1 MHPRLLQ
8 VLAVFASVAVL
19 TTSSPAG
26 LGGRAEAAVGGPAV
40 GAQFH
45 GMWSSYDDA
54 ERAAYLDQLAG
65 TGATEV
71 RIDVSWA
78 MLQPRGR
85 DSYDWK
91 WGVPFVDRVI
101 GMARARGLEP
111 LVTLWLTPSWA
122 NGGAGE
128 RVLPDDPQ
136 DYARVAAW
144 AARRY
149 AGKVGAWE
157 VWNEP
162 NHPSFM
168 VGTDPAA
175 YVRLLR
181 AAYPAIKT
189 ADPTATV
196 VFGGPS
202 LNDSDWIARAYDA
215 GAQGYFDAMATH
227 PYQAVADLPPEAPD
241 DGTKYRFTH
250 LASVHALME
259 RHGDGDKP
267 IWLTEFGWSS
277 HANDG
282 SEGKWARG
290 VTEQQQAEY
299 LVRSI
304 KLVRRTMPYV
314 THMFWYTDRDFDAG
328 TVHNGNYGL
337 LRADGSPKPA
347 LDALRAY
354 LSART
359 SVEES

>member
-1 MHPRLLQ
+1 MRHRLLSM
-8 VLAVFASVAVL
+8 LAVVAAVSLLTASG
-19 TTSSPAG
+19 PNG
-26 LGGRAEAAVGGPAV
+26 LSNRAEAAPNGPRV

-45 GMWSSYDDA
+45 GMWASYVDA
-54 ERAAYLDQLAG
+54 ERAAYLDALAG
-65 TGATEV
+65 AGATEV

-78 MLQPRGR
+78 MLQPKRRG
-85 DSYDWK
+85 SYDYK

-101 GMARARGLEP
+101 DMATARGLRP
-111 LVTLWLTPSWA
+111 LVTVWLTPAWA

-128 RVLPDDPQ
+128 RALPDDPQ
-136 DYARVAAW
+136 DYARAVAW

-157 VWNEP
+157 IWNEP

-175 YVRLLR
+175 YVRLLQ
-181 AAYPAIKT
+181 AAYPAVKT
-189 ADPTATV
+189 ADPSATV

-202 LNDSDWIARAYDA
+202 LNDSDWIERAYAA

-241 DGTKYRFTH
+241 DGTKHRFTH

-277 HANDG
+277 HRNTG
-282 SEGKWARG
+282 SESNWARG
-290 VTEQQQAEY
+290 VTEQQQADY

-304 KLVRRTMPYV
+304 ELVRRTMPYV
-314 THMFWYTDRDFDAG
+314 THMFWYTDRDFDAD
-328 TVHNGNYGL
+328 TVHNSHYGL
-337 LRADGSPKPA
+337 LRADGNPKPA
-347 LDALRAY
+347 LSELRAY

-359 SVEES
+359 TGGR